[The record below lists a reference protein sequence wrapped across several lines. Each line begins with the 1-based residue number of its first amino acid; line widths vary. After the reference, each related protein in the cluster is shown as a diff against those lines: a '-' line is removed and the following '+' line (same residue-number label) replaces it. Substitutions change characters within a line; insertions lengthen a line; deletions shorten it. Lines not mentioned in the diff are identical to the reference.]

1 MEKNARCESRQ
12 SNTNMQSE
20 KLQMKLCK
28 AIFLK
33 STEVLFTSKEVQL
46 SILEKCSL
54 WYWIWLN
61 YNRQSISNNTSYYFI
76 QGKRV
81 KYRLCNFTL
90 SATYEAQD
98 LRFN

>member
-54 WYWIWLN
+54 
-61 YNRQSISNNTSYYFI
+61 
-76 QGKRV
+76 
-81 KYRLCNFTL
+81 
-90 SATYEAQD
+90 
-98 LRFN
+98 